1 MTTEEIQARL
11 NARKNALCVEEAKA
25 IIDRKKIER
34 AESLLRE
41 YNLIRMKVR
50 LLEADI
56 MSILEGRLR
65 PSEINPF
72 GAGEGTCS
80 NAWPASKWEKP
91 VAKVIEVTGKKAG
104 AYVGQRWFSLD
115 KAESAKKHLLT
126 LDQGNAWISEAWVA
140 DQRVVTGRRK
150 RVQLNHPHAIERK
163 AVYEL

>member
-11 NARKNALCVEEAKA
+11 QKRRHELDAEFVRE
-25 IIDRKKIER
+25 RKKIER
-34 AESLLRE
+34 AESLLKE

-104 AYVGQRWFSLD
+104 AYVGQRWFGLD
-115 KAESAKKHLLT
+115 KTEAAKEHLAS
-126 LDQGNAWISEAWVA
+126 LDQGNAWISEAWVSSGN
-140 DQRVVTGRRK
+140 VVTGRRK
-150 RVQLNHPHAIERK
+150 RVKLNHPHAIERK